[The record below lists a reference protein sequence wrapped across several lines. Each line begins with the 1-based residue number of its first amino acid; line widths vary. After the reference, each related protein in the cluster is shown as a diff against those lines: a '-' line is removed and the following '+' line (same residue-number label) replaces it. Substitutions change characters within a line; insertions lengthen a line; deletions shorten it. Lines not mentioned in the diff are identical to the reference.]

1 MARSRL
7 SAGGGLPALFYVL
20 RKARE
25 AGGILK
31 FYRKMREKNACKT
44 CALGMGGQLGGMV
57 NEAGHFPEVCKK
69 SVQAQAG
76 DMNGVIS
83 EEFLK
88 KSPIAYLEN
97 LDSVDL
103 EKLGRITFPI
113 CADPGDKHFR
123 RISWEEALDRTSE
136 AFRKASPDQVF
147 FYSSGRSSNEAS
159 FLMQLVARA
168 YGTPNINNCSYYC
181 HQASGVALNQ
191 IYGSGTASIDL
202 EDLSKADLAF
212 VAGANPAS
220 NHPRLITLLM
230 HLRRRGGK
238 VIVVNPLKELGL
250 TRFRVPSDWRSFL
263 FGSKISDIY
272 LQPHIGSDIAL
283 YKALLKGVLERGGID
298 REFIQAN
305 TVGWSELEKDIQ
317 QSSWESLLSSCG
329 ISREEIDE
337 TVNVLLAAKRG
348 IFLWAMGLTH
358 HESGVDNILALAN
371 LVLSR
376 GWLGR
381 EGAGLLPIRGHSNV
395 QGVGSMGVAPFL
407 KQAFAEKMSALYG
420 IHPVA
425 EPGLDTFASMRAAES
440 GRIRAAFL
448 LGGNLFSSNP
458 DRKWAGAALQK
469 IPFTVYLSTKLN
481 EGHIHGRGKSTVI
494 LPVLAR
500 DEESQSTT
508 QESMFNFVRLS
519 EGGEPSF
526 AGEMKSEVEIL
537 AEFAQRVLP
546 AGRFDW
552 TQMRSHR
559 ELRKQIAQVVP
570 GFQELEKIDE
580 NKKEFSIP
588 GRVFHE
594 SKFPTKDG
602 KARFHVTALSAFK
615 TSPEEFRLMTL
626 RSEGQ
631 FNTVVYERED
641 IYRGNKHRN
650 VVMLSQQDATRL
662 VLKEGTRVRV
672 ITEIGSMEVE
682 AAIVDIRS
690 GNLAMYYPEA
700 NALVPGRIDAQSKT
714 PAFKSV
720 RARIEKCL

>member
-1 MARSRL
+1 MARPRVSA
-7 SAGGGLPALFYVL
+7 AGGFPAIAYVF
-20 RKARE
+20 KKGRE
-25 AGGILK
+25 AGGLLK

-76 DMNGVIS
+76 DMAGVIS

-88 KSPIAYLEN
+88 KNSIADLSR
-97 LDSVDL
+97 LDSADL
-103 EKLGRITFPI
+103 EKLGRIAFPI
-113 CADPGDKHFR
+113 CADPGDSHFR
-123 RISWEEALDRTSE
+123 RISWDEALDRTAK
-136 AFRKASPDQVF
+136 AFRETSPEQVF
-147 FYSSGRSSNEAS
+147 FYSSGRSSNEAA

-168 YGTPNINNCSYYC
+168 YGTANINNCSYYC
-181 HQASGVALNQ
+181 HQASGVALTQ

-202 EDLSKADLAF
+202 EDLAKADLAL

-238 VIVVNPLKELGL
+238 VIVINPLKELGL
-250 TRFRVPSDWRSFL
+250 TRFRVPSDWRSLL

-272 LQPHIGSDIAL
+272 IQPHIGSDIAL
-283 YKALLKGVLERGGID
+283 YKALLKGVLERAGVD

-317 QSSWESLLSSCG
+317 QSSWESLLTECG
-329 ISREEIDE
+329 VSREEIDE
-337 TVNVLLAAKRG
+337 IVNALLAAKRG

-371 LVLSR
+371 LALSR

-395 QGVGSMGVAPFL
+395 QGVGSMGVAPAL

-425 EPGLDTFASMRAAES
+425 EAGFDTFASMRAAES

-458 DRKWAGAALQK
+458 DRKWAGAALEK

-481 EGHIHGRGKSTVI
+481 EGHIHGRGKSCVI

-500 DEESQSTT
+500 DEESQATT
-508 QESMFNFVRLS
+508 QESMFNYVRLS
-519 EGGEPSF
+519 QGGEPLVP
-526 AGEMKSEVEIL
+526 GEMRSEVEIL
-537 AEFAQRVLP
+537 AAFAERVLP
-546 AGRFDW
+546 KGRFDW
-552 TQMRSHR
+552 SGLRSHR

-570 GFQELEKIDE
+570 GFQELGNMDDTQ
-580 NKKEFSIP
+580 KEFSIT

-594 SKFPTKDG
+594 PKFATKDG

-615 TSPEEFRLMTL
+615 TDPAEFRLMTL

-641 IYRGNKHRN
+641 LYRGNKHRN

-662 VLKEGTRVRV
+662 QLTEGSRVRV
-672 ITEIGSMEVE
+672 KTEIGSMEVQ
-682 AAIVDIRS
+682 AAIVEIRP

-700 NALVPGRIDAQSKT
+700 NALVPGRIDPQSKT

-720 RARIEKCL
+720 RARIEKC